1 MYHYDDS
8 ASAKVLPQEV
18 ATSREEEERGGVRC
32 DWQGSER
39 RRAPVPLSLSVFTGG
54 LSLCLLLLKCSKV
67 TLFVQKK
74 ESRPAGPEHDF
85 ISSLPLSALTPPV

>member
-39 RRAPVPLSLSVFTGG
+39 RRAPVPLSLSLSSRGVF
-54 LSLCLLLLKCSKV
+54 
-67 TLFVQKK
+67 LFVY
-74 ESRPAGPEHDF
+74 F
-85 ISSLPLSALTPPV
+85 F